1 MNWILAR
8 LREPSTWRGLV
19 WLLTVFGVALKPDQV
34 EAIILAGMAL
44 AGLLGVFLK
53 DPTRNPE
60 ERTRVADLPPI
71 DLQGRAGN
79 TTVSTDEWM
88 HIVVPP
94 RHRHEEY
101 NDRGLPS
108 DHPGWGG

>member
-1 MNWILAR
+1 MNWMLAR
-8 LREPSTWRGLV
+8 LREASTWRGLV
-19 WLLTVFGVALKPDQV
+19 WLLTVAGIALKPEQT
-34 EAIILAGMAL
+34 EAVIAFGMAA

-60 ERTRVADLPPI
+60 ERTRATDLPPI
-71 DLQGRAGN
+71 DLQGRSN
-79 TTVSTDEWM
+79 NTVSTDEWM

-94 RHRHEEY
+94 RHRNEEY
-101 NDRGLPS
+101 NERGLPP